1 MYFKS
6 LNNYLDSD
14 REVIPFKNIRLLRT
28 LKAMKNLAPKKIP
41 YNLVFVMLFVL
52 TACDNDE
59 PNDDSVL
66 VKSGIL
72 GRWKLQS
79 RSFDGITPLIREVG
93 YYLTL
98 LEDKDRS
105 DLNGDFLSVSP
116 GSETNGL
123 FELNPASG
131 TIRFEFRSDTLI
143 YEYEVLDDV
152 LIFKYRENGTE
163 IEEIWVKSE
172 LIP

>member
-6 LNNYLDSD
+6 LNIYLRSD
-14 REVIPFKNIRLLRT
+14 KDVTLFKNIRLLRT
-28 LKAMKNLAPKKIP
+28 LKVMKNLARQKIP
-41 YNLVFVMLFVL
+41 PVFLLLFIL

-59 PNDDSVL
+59 PNDDSAL

-72 GRWKLQS
+72 GRWELQS

-105 DLNGDFLSVSP
+105 DLNGDFFSVSP
-116 GSETNGL
+116 GSETTGL
-123 FELNPASG
+123 FELNPTSG

-143 YEYEVLDDV
+143 YEYEVRDDV

>member
-1 MYFKS
+1 
-6 LNNYLDSD
+6 
-14 REVIPFKNIRLLRT
+14 
-28 LKAMKNLAPKKIP
+28 MKNLASKKIP
-41 YNLVFVMLFVL
+41 HIFVFVILFVL

-59 PNDDSVL
+59 PNDDSAL

-72 GRWKLQS
+72 GRWELQS

-105 DLNGDFLSVSP
+105 DLNGDFFSVSP
-116 GSETNGL
+116 GSETTGL
-123 FELNPASG
+123 FELTPTSG
-131 TIRFEFRSDTLI
+131 TIRFEFRSEILI
-143 YEYEVLDDV
+143 YEYEVREDV
-152 LIFKYRENGTE
+152 LIFNYREDGTD

>member
-1 MYFKS
+1 MKFPP
-6 LNNYLDSD
+6 
-14 REVIPFKNIRLLRT
+14 VFGIVLL
-28 LKAMKNLAPKKIP
+28 II
-41 YNLVFVMLFVL
+41 L

-59 PNDDSVL
+59 PNEDSAL

-72 GRWKLQS
+72 GRWELQS
-79 RSFDGITPLIREVG
+79 RSFDGINPLIREVG

-105 DLNGDFLSVSP
+105 DLSGDFFSVSP
-116 GSETNGL
+116 GSETEGV
-123 FELNPASG
+123 FELNPMNG
-131 TIRFEFRSDTLI
+131 TIRFEFGDRTLT
-143 YEYEVLDDV
+143 YNYEVRDDV
-152 LIFKYRENGTE
+152 LIFDYREDDTD

>member
-1 MYFKS
+1 
-6 LNNYLDSD
+6 
-14 REVIPFKNIRLLRT
+14 
-28 LKAMKNLAPKKIP
+28 MKFRP
-41 YNLVFVMLFVL
+41 VFGIVLIFFL

-59 PNDDSVL
+59 PNEESAL

-72 GRWKLQS
+72 GRWELQS
-79 RSFDGITPLIREVG
+79 RSFDGINPLIREVG

-105 DLNGDFLSVSP
+105 DLNGDFFSVSP
-116 GSETNGL
+116 GSETEGV
-123 FELNPASG
+123 FELNPMNG
-131 TIRFEFRSDTLI
+131 TIRFEFGDRTLT
-143 YEYEVLDDV
+143 YNYGVRDDV
-152 LIFKYRENGTE
+152 LIFDYRYDDTD

>member
-1 MYFKS
+1 MHFKS
-6 LNNYLDSD
+6 LNFYFRSD
-14 REVIPFKNIRLLRT
+14 KAVAPFKNRRLLRT
-28 LKAMKNLAPKKIP
+28 LKAIKNLATKKIP
-41 YNLVFVMLFVL
+41 NVFVIVLLFTL

-59 PNDDSVL
+59 PNDDSAL

-72 GRWKLQS
+72 GRWELQS

-105 DLNGDFLSVSP
+105 DLTGDFFSVSP
-116 GSETNGL
+116 GSETAGL
-123 FELNPASG
+123 FELNPTSG
-131 TIRFEFRSDTLI
+131 TIRFEFGDRTLT
-143 YEYEVLDDV
+143 YEYEVQDDV
-152 LIFKYRENGTE
+152 LIFDYREDDTD

>member
-1 MYFKS
+1 
-6 LNNYLDSD
+6 
-14 REVIPFKNIRLLRT
+14 
-28 LKAMKNLAPKKIP
+28 MKFP
-41 YNLVFVMLFVL
+41 YVVGIVMLFIL

-59 PNDDSVL
+59 PNDDSAL

-72 GRWKLQS
+72 GRWELQS
-79 RSFDGITPLIREVG
+79 RSFDGINPLIREVG

-105 DLNGDFLSVSP
+105 DLSGDFFSVSP
-116 GSETNGL
+116 GSETEGV
-123 FELNPASG
+123 FELNPMNG
-131 TIRFEFRSDTLI
+131 TIRFEFGDRTLT
-143 YEYEVLDDV
+143 YNYEVRDDV
-152 LIFKYRENGTE
+152 LIFDYRDDDTD

>member
-1 MYFKS
+1 
-6 LNNYLDSD
+6 
-14 REVIPFKNIRLLRT
+14 
-28 LKAMKNLAPKKIP
+28 MKNLASKKIP
-41 YNLVFVMLFVL
+41 HIFVFVILFVL
-52 TACDNDE
+52 IACDNDE
-59 PNDDSVL
+59 PNDDSAL

-72 GRWKLQS
+72 GRWELQS

-105 DLNGDFLSVSP
+105 DLNGDFFSVSP
-116 GSETNGL
+116 GSETTGL
-123 FELNPASG
+123 FELTPTSG
-131 TIRFEFRSDTLI
+131 TIRFEFRSETLI
-143 YEYEVLDDV
+143 YEYEVREDV
-152 LIFKYRENGTE
+152 LIFNYREDGTD

>member
-6 LNNYLDSD
+6 LNIYLGSIG
-14 REVIPFKNIRLLRT
+14 EVTLIKNIRLLRT
-28 LKAMKNLAPKKIP
+28 LRAMKNLAPKKIP
-41 YNLVFVMLFVL
+41 YVLVLLFVL

-59 PNDDSVL
+59 PNDDSAL

-72 GRWKLQS
+72 GRWELQS

-105 DLNGDFLSVSP
+105 DLNGDFFSVSP

-123 FELNPASG
+123 FELNPTSG
-131 TIRFEFRSDTLI
+131 TIRFEFGDRTLT
-143 YEYEVLDDV
+143 YNYEVRDDV
-152 LIFKYRENGTE
+152 LIFNYQEDDTD

>member
-6 LNNYLDSD
+6 LNIYLRSD
-14 REVIPFKNIRLLRT
+14 KDVTLFKNIRLLRT
-28 LKAMKNLAPKKIP
+28 LKVMKNLARQKIP
-41 YNLVFVMLFVL
+41 PVFLLLFIL

-59 PNDDSVL
+59 PNDDSAL

-72 GRWKLQS
+72 GRWELQS

-98 LEDKDRS
+98 LEDKDGS
-105 DLNGDFLSVSP
+105 DLNGDFLSMSP
-116 GSETNGL
+116 GSETTGL

-143 YEYEVLDDV
+143 YEYEVRDDV

>member
-1 MYFKS
+1 
-6 LNNYLDSD
+6 
-14 REVIPFKNIRLLRT
+14 
-28 LKAMKNLAPKKIP
+28 MKNLASKKIP
-41 YNLVFVMLFVL
+41 HIFVFVILFVL
-52 TACDNDE
+52 IACDNDE
-59 PNDDSVL
+59 PNDDSAL

-72 GRWKLQS
+72 GRWELQS

-105 DLNGDFLSVSP
+105 DLNGDFFSVSQ
-116 GSETNGL
+116 GSETTGL
-123 FELNPASG
+123 FELTPTSG
-131 TIRFEFRSDTLI
+131 TIRFEFRSETLI
-143 YEYEVLDDV
+143 YEYEVREDV
-152 LIFKYRENGTE
+152 LIFNYREDGTD

>member
-1 MYFKS
+1 
-6 LNNYLDSD
+6 
-14 REVIPFKNIRLLRT
+14 
-28 LKAMKNLAPKKIP
+28 MKFP
-41 YNLVFVMLFVL
+41 YVVGIVMLFIL

-59 PNDDSVL
+59 PNDDSAL

-72 GRWKLQS
+72 GRWELQS
-79 RSFDGITPLIREVG
+79 RSFDGINPLIREVG

-105 DLNGDFLSVSP
+105 DLSGDFFSVSP
-116 GSETNGL
+116 GSETEGV
-123 FELNPASG
+123 FELNPMNG
-131 TIRFEFRSDTLI
+131 TIRFEFGDRTLT
-143 YEYEVLDDV
+143 YNYEVRDDV
-152 LIFKYRENGTE
+152 LIFDYREDDTD

>member
-6 LNNYLDSD
+6 LNIYLRSVRDVTPL
-14 REVIPFKNIRLLRT
+14 RNLRLLRT
-28 LKAMKNLAPKKIP
+28 LIAMKNLAPKIIP
-41 YNLVFVMLFVL
+41 PVLVFVMLFIL
-52 TACDNDE
+52 NACDNDE
-59 PNDDSVL
+59 TNDDSAL

-72 GRWKLQS
+72 GRWELQS

-105 DLNGDFLSVSP
+105 DLNGDFFSVSP
-116 GSETNGL
+116 GSETTGL
-123 FELNPASG
+123 FELNPTSG
-131 TIRFEFRSDTLI
+131 TIRFEFRSETLF
-143 YEYEVLDDV
+143 YEYEVRDDV
-152 LIFKYRENGTE
+152 LIFNYQEDGTD

>member
-1 MYFKS
+1 
-6 LNNYLDSD
+6 
-14 REVIPFKNIRLLRT
+14 
-28 LKAMKNLAPKKIP
+28 MKNLASKKIP
-41 YNLVFVMLFVL
+41 HIFVFVILFVL
-52 TACDNDE
+52 IACDNDE
-59 PNDDSVL
+59 PNDDSAL

-72 GRWKLQS
+72 GRWELQS

-105 DLNGDFLSVSP
+105 DLNGDFFSVSQ
-116 GSETNGL
+116 GSETTGL
-123 FELNPASG
+123 FELTPTSG
-131 TIRFEFRSDTLI
+131 TIRFEFRSEILI
-143 YEYEVLDDV
+143 YEYEVREDV
-152 LIFKYRENGTE
+152 LIFNYREDGTD

>member
-1 MYFKS
+1 
-6 LNNYLDSD
+6 
-14 REVIPFKNIRLLRT
+14 
-28 LKAMKNLAPKKIP
+28 MKNLASKKIP
-41 YNLVFVMLFVL
+41 HIFVFVILFVL
-52 TACDNDE
+52 IACDNDE
-59 PNDDSVL
+59 PNDDSAL

-72 GRWKLQS
+72 GRWELQS

-105 DLNGDFLSVSP
+105 DLNGDFFSVSP
-116 GSETNGL
+116 GSETTGL
-123 FELNPASG
+123 FELTPTSG
-131 TIRFEFRSDTLI
+131 TIRFEFRSEILI
-143 YEYEVLDDV
+143 YEYEVREDV
-152 LIFKYRENGTE
+152 LIFNYREDGTD

>member
-1 MYFKS
+1 
-6 LNNYLDSD
+6 
-14 REVIPFKNIRLLRT
+14 
-28 LKAMKNLAPKKIP
+28 MKNLASKKIP
-41 YNLVFVMLFVL
+41 HIFVFVILFVL

-59 PNDDSVL
+59 PNDDSAL

-72 GRWKLQS
+72 GRWELQS

-116 GSETNGL
+116 GSETTGL
-123 FELNPASG
+123 FELTPTSG
-131 TIRFEFRSDTLI
+131 TIRFEFRSEILI
-143 YEYEVLDDV
+143 YEYEVREDV
-152 LIFKYRENGTE
+152 LIFNYREDGTD

>member
-1 MYFKS
+1 
-6 LNNYLDSD
+6 
-14 REVIPFKNIRLLRT
+14 
-28 LKAMKNLAPKKIP
+28 MKNLASKKIP
-41 YNLVFVMLFVL
+41 HIFVFVILFVL

-59 PNDDSVL
+59 PNDDSAL

-72 GRWKLQS
+72 GRWELQS

-116 GSETNGL
+116 GSETTGL
-123 FELNPASG
+123 FELNPTSE
-131 TIRFEFRSDTLI
+131 TIRFEFRSETLI
-143 YEYEVLDDV
+143 YEYEVREDV
-152 LIFKYRENGTE
+152 LIFNYREDGTD